1 MGIVDFFEKEL
12 KRANI
17 NYERVKDSKSVTQE
31 QKTNLL
37 NKIQYYETA
46 IRLIKN
52 DMK

>member
-1 MGIVDFFEKEL
+1 MGIVEFFEKEL

-17 NYERVKDSKSVTQE
+17 NYDRVKGSKSVTQE